1 MKLFNYETEKNW
13 DYENGFYL
21 TSDTTR
27 VSKVLAHYE
36 LYKLITGLPGHVM
49 EFGVFKGASFVR
61 WATFRDALELPNSR
75 KIIGFD
81 AFGKFP
87 TQNIE
92 ADEKIARSHDVAA
105 GLGIPKE
112 ELEKVLAYKKL
123 SNTELIGGDINQT
136 LPAYLEKH
144 TELKISF
151 IHVDVDVYQP
161 TKLILDLLYEKVVKG
176 GVIAFDD
183 YGSIHGETAAADEF
197 LAQHDL
203 QIRKLPFC
211 HTPSYVIKK

>member
-81 AFGKFP
+81 AFGKLP